1 VGSRG
6 SGHYGRMLQV
16 VLEAIGNMAGCHGR
30 VLGER
35 GTGVVAAAGPARA
48 GSRERL
54 ES

>member
-1 VGSRG
+1 MGSRG
-6 SGHYGRMLQV
+6 SGHYGRMPQV
-16 VLEAIGNMAGCHGR
+16 VLEAIGSMAGCHGW

-35 GTGVVAAAGPARA
+35 GTGVAAAAGPTRA